1 MKIKVTPA
9 NPSLEC
15 KFAAESI
22 FKIYSN
28 WAARH
33 NLKVFISYEELT
45 IKFSQ
50 VSELVNNLTKE
61 SGIHRFT
68 QISKFDKKSR
78 RHTDFVR
85 VEVDGI
91 CNHDNF
97 VRNYIFSPYKRI
109 KDYKTNIEVRGDDIE
124 LVMNG
129 QIDPFLVG

>member
-1 MKIKVTPA
+1 MTLIKVIPA

-22 FKIYSN
+22 FRIYSN

-33 NLKVFISYEELT
+33 NHKVT
-45 IKFSQ
+45 IYWDNLSIEFKNK
-50 VSELVNNLTKE
+50 VNLNSEI
-61 SGIHRFT
+61 GIHRFT
-68 QISKFDKKSR
+68 QISKFDKKAR

-97 VRNYIFSPYKRI
+97 VRNYIFSPYKKI

-124 LVMNG
+124 MVMNG